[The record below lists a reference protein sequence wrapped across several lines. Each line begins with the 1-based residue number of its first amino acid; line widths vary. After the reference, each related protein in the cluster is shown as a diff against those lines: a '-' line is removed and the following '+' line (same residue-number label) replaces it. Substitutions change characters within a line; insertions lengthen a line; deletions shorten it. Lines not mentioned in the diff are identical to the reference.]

1 MTRGVQLRIQ
11 RQDWK
16 IGRVYAPLKEIV
28 RKLVTSIRGSII
40 AGERIMTAI
49 IVNM

>member
-1 MTRGVQLRIQ
+1 MATRFSN
-11 RQDWK
+11 WK
-16 IGRVYAPLKEIV
+16 GYFPLKEIV
-28 RKLVTSIRGSII
+28 HVAAFTRIHTHTHTRGSII